1 MKSLNP
7 FIDGNDNLRVGGR
20 LEKASL
26 SEGQKHPLL
35 LPKKSNLTDLVITD
49 AHSKTLHGG
58 PQLMLAYLRS
68 RYCILGAK
76 DLVKRHVRT
85 CVRCVRFSAK
95 ITAPLMGQLP
105 SPRVTPSRP
114 FSNSGVDFAGPI
126 NVRISK
132 GRGQH
137 AYKGYICLF
146 VCMATKA
153 IHIEVVSDLTTQGF
167 LAAFKRFVSRR
178 GYCSNLWSDN
188 GTNFVGAS
196 RELDKLFYAEKSG
209 LHKDLA
215 ETLATNG
222 TTWHFIPPHS
232 PNFGG
237 LWEAGV
243 KSVKFHLRRI
253 IGDTT
258 LTYEELATVL
268 TQIEADSDG
277 FEVLTPGHFL
287 VGEPLLTVPEQNY
300 ESQNITSLRRWQLT
314 QRMMQNFWRRWSQ
327 EYLTTFLHR
336 YKWASQ
342 SPEPNIG
349 DLVLVKEED
358 LPPSRWLLGRIIAK
372 HPGSDGITRVVSLRT
387 KASVIKRPTSKIC
400 ILPISNV

>member
-1 MKSLNP
+1 
-7 FIDGNDNLRVGGR
+7 
-20 LEKASL
+20 
-26 SEGQKHPLL
+26 
-35 LPKKSNLTDLVITD
+35 
-49 AHSKTLHGG
+49 
-58 PQLMLAYLRS
+58 
-68 RYCILGAK
+68 
-76 DLVKRHVRT
+76 
-85 CVRCVRFSAK
+85 
-95 ITAPLMGQLP
+95 
-105 SPRVTPSRP
+105 
-114 FSNSGVDFAGPI
+114 
-126 NVRISK
+126 
-132 GRGQH
+132 
-137 AYKGYICLF
+137 
-146 VCMATKA
+146 MATKA

-268 TQIEADSDG
+268 TQIEACLNSRPLSRIESDSDG

-372 HPGSDGITRVVSLRT
+372 HPVEDLPPSRWLLGRIIAKHPGSDGITRVVSLRT